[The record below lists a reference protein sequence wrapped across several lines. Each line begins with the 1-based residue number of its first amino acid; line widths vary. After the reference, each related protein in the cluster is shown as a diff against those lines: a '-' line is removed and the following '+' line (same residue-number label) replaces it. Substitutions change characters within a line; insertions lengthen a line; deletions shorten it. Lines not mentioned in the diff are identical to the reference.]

1 MMIGATVHSQ
11 PCRVA
16 EVLLAPLEPI
26 KKQGSVKWPPS
37 SWRWHALSSRT
48 KRWEER
54 VFVREGEVAG
64 TVTTLKLRHWKYD
77 EYDTRWRYSVDKAH
91 LCVWILDESEEK
103 RTLWQLKHDN
113 LLDTNAWWD
122 WILNNEKK
130 YDYV

>member
-1 MMIGATVHSQ
+1 MMIGAAVHSQ

-77 EYDTRWRYSVDKAH
+77 EYDTRWHYSVLSLSNNTHKVIKSPID
-91 LCVWILDESEEK
+91 LTECDGDERSFIGK
-103 RTLWQLKHDN
+103 
-113 LLDTNAWWD
+113 
-122 WILNNEKK
+122 
-130 YDYV
+130 